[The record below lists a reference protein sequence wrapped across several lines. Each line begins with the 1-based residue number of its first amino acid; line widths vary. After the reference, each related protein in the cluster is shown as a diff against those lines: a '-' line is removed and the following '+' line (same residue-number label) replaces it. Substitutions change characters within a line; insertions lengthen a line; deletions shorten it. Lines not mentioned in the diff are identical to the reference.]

1 MSNFTQTV
9 ITNTFGSMLERMPFD
24 KITVSGIIKE
34 CSISRNTFYYHFRDI
49 YDLLDHWLDQE
60 LSVYMTMAGEE
71 DWEESVRVFLNR
83 CKSQKKLIYNLTNSI
98 SRERL
103 EQYCFTTS
111 DNVIS
116 AFVKHK
122 TQGKALPPQRLASI
136 INICSYSCAGYFFRF
151 LWNGM
156 KDDPEEIV
164 KELRVLVNAALEH
177 GIEEDDPESDT
188 DSNLS

>member
-1 MSNFTQTV
+1 MPNFTQTA
-9 ITNTFGSMLERMPFD
+9 IINTFGSMLERMPFD

-83 CKSQKKLIYNLTNSI
+83 CKTRKKLIYNLTNSI

-103 EQYCFTTS
+103 EQYFFTTS

-116 AFVKHK
+116 AFVKHR
-122 TQGKALPPQRLASI
+122 TEGRALSPQRLAAI
-136 INICSYSCAGYFFRF
+136 TNICRYSCAGYFLRF

-164 KELRVLVNAALEH
+164 NELRVLVNAAVEH
-177 GIEEDDPESDT
+177 GIEECDPE
-188 DSNLS
+188 